1 MNSANMPQRQPFSMH
16 PTQAQ
21 WATHKPAGIRM
32 GTSRNGITPDFTA
45 FMSAGRVLVPEALK
59 LYAVRGATTLALINA
74 GSSNSGTF
82 GD

>member
-16 PTQAQ
+16 LTQAQ

-32 GTSRNGITPDFTA
+32 WKSSKVITPDLTA
-45 FMSAGRVLVPEALK
+45 FMRTGRVSVPQALK
-59 LYAVRGATTLALINA
+59 LDAVRGATTLALIQA
-74 GSSNSGTF
+74 GSSDSGTF